1 MLQEYMIANA
11 RTDEEK
17 LFYLGGALESI
28 RGTVSVGYLGLIFVF
43 LAVNNELQQ
52 ISVRIAGEYR
62 NDKGYLN

>member
-1 MLQEYMIANA
+1 MIANA